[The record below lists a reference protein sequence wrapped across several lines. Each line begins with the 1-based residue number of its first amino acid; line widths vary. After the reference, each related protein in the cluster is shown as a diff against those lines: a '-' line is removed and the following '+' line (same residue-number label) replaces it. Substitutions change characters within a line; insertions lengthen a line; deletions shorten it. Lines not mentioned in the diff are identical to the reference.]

1 MSNGTPVS
9 YRRSYAGP
17 IVLIGLGVIFLLG
30 NIGVLTW
37 RSLGLFFARYWP
49 LFIILWGAIKLAEYY
64 QAQREGV
71 RARGIGVGGFF
82 LLFFIIIFGLAA
94 SQSAN
99 VNWGAIGDEIQIN
112 DDFPLLGNTYNY
124 SDQLQQPFPAGGS
137 LKIASDRGDVTI
149 NAWDENS
156 IKISVNKKV
165 VSGDEEESKKV
176 DAATK
181 PTITVDGNVVTV
193 NANTTTSGHHGIS
206 TDLEIFVP
214 RKAAADVALKHGE
227 ITIRDRAGALKI
239 STAHGDVTLQNIEGN
254 ADVSLRSGNFRAEHI
269 KGDVLVD
276 GRLED
281 SNITDV
287 NGSVKMTGDFFGT
300 TTMAKITKTVIF
312 KSSRTD
318 LEMAS
323 LAGEMNLD
331 SGDLRAT
338 GAAGPFRL
346 STRSKD
352 VHLEN
357 ISGDVRVENS
367 NGSVEI
373 HPNSLGNILVDN
385 RKGDVQLVIPAEAS
399 FNVQAHSRRGEA
411 QSDFSQLKVENS
423 NEDGKISGTV
433 GKGGPSVQIDNDR
446 GSIEIRKG

>member
-1 MSNGTPVS
+1 
-9 YRRSYAGP
+9 
-17 IVLIGLGVIFLLG
+17 VLIGLGVIFLLG
-30 NIGVLTW
+30 NIGILTW

-49 LFIILWGAIKLAEYY
+49 LFIILWGVIKLIEYY

-82 LLFFIIIFGLAA
+82 LLFFIVVCGLAA
-94 SQSAN
+94 SESAN

-124 SDQLQQPFPAGGS
+124 SDQLQQAFPAGGS
-137 LKIASDRGDVTI
+137 LKIASDRGDVTV

-165 VSGDEEESKKV
+165 VSNDEADSKKV
-176 DAATK
+176 DEATK
-181 PTITVDGNVVTV
+181 PTISVDGNIVTV
-193 NANTTTSGHHGIS
+193 NANTAMSGHHGVS
-206 TDLEIFVP
+206 TDLEVFVP
-214 RKAAADVALKHGE
+214 RKAAADVAVKRGD
-227 ITIRDRAGALKI
+227 ITIRDRVGALKI
-239 STAHGDVTLQNIEGN
+239 STAHGDVTLQNVEGN
-254 ADVSLRSGNFRAEHI
+254 ADVNMRGGNLRAEHV
-269 KGDVLVD
+269 KGDLMID

-281 SNITDV
+281 SSITDV

-323 LAGEMNLD
+323 LAGEMDLD

-338 GAAGPFRL
+338 SATGPFRL

-352 VHLEN
+352 IHLEN
-357 ISGDVRVENS
+357 VSGDVRVENS
-367 NGSVEI
+367 NGTVEI
-373 HPNSLGNILVDN
+373 HPNPMGNIQVDN
-385 RKGDVQLVIPAEAS
+385 RKGDVQLVLPAEAS
-399 FNVQAHSRRGEA
+399 FNIQAHARRGEVE
-411 QSDFSQLKVENS
+411 SDFSQLKVDNS
-423 NEDGKISGTV
+423 NEEGKITGTV
-433 GKGGPSVQIDNDR
+433 GKGGPSIQIDNDR
-446 GSIEIRKG
+446 GSIEVRKG

>member
-1 MSNGTPVS
+1 MSNGTAVS

-37 RSLGLFFARYWP
+37 RSLGVFFARYWP
-49 LFIILWGAIKLAEYY
+49 LFIILWGVIKLAEYY

-112 DDFPLLGNTYNY
+112 DEFPLLGNTYNY
-124 SDQLQQPFPAGGS
+124 SDQLQQAFPAGGS

-156 IKISVNKKV
+156 IKISINKKV

-227 ITIRDRAGALKI
+227 ITVRDRAGALKI

-254 ADVSLRSGNFRAEHI
+254 ADVSMRSGNFRAEHI
-269 KGDVLVD
+269 KGDVIVD

-281 SNITDV
+281 SSINDV

-318 LEMAS
+318 L
-323 LAGEMNLD
+323 
-331 SGDLRAT
+331 
-338 GAAGPFRL
+338 
-346 STRSKD
+346 
-352 VHLEN
+352 
-357 ISGDVRVENS
+357 
-367 NGSVEI
+367 
-373 HPNSLGNILVDN
+373 
-385 RKGDVQLVIPAEAS
+385 
-399 FNVQAHSRRGEA
+399 
-411 QSDFSQLKVENS
+411 
-423 NEDGKISGTV
+423 
-433 GKGGPSVQIDNDR
+433 
-446 GSIEIRKG
+446 